1 MRARDPNPQHP
12 GQDAEAKRGLEHQ
25 RLAVDAGGD
34 RAFRIDLECRA
45 PTIPATAAGVACR
58 ASPLPVGAE
67 ATVIPSRPSSIRG
80 RVPEPTAFPSR

>member
-12 GQDAEAKRGLEHQ
+12 GQDAKAKRGLEHQ

-34 RAFRIDLECRA
+34 RAFRIDLELGVDHSRHGRWGACRA
-45 PTIPATAAGVACR
+45 P
-58 ASPLPVGAE
+58 PLPVGAE